1 MSDGRVESG
10 GRLTTTIARPKDRRA
25 SDAGRSRLGDIG
37 RWRRLPRADRI
48 AGRRRLGL
56 LFGLAGLAIALAIGA
71 ALFLLPVR
79 TWFDQDRQLDGLEY
93 ELGELQTV
101 NGDLQDEVE
110 LLQTD
115 DGIVGA
121 ARDELGHIQPGDNR
135 ETMQPL
141 PPLPR
146 DLPQG
151 WPYSQVGQIIAI
163 REAVAAADPGD
174 GGGDS
179 NDSNG
184 GWIFPPAPATATPTS
199 AAGVAPTTVA
209 PTTVAPATV
218 APSTVAPSTVAPATT
233 APTTT
238 SAAP

>member
-10 GRLTTTIARPKDRRA
+10 GRLTTTIPRPKDRRA

-37 RWRRLPRADRI
+37 RRRRLPRADRI

-56 LFGLAGLAIALAIGA
+56 LFGLAGLSVALAIGA

-79 TWFDQDRQLDGLEY
+79 TWFDQDRQLDGLEN
-93 ELGELQTV
+93 ELSELQTV
-101 NGDLQDEVE
+101 NDDLENEVE
-110 LLQTD
+110 LLKTD

-121 ARDELGHIQPGDNR
+121 AREELGHIQPGDR
-135 ETMQPL
+135 RATMQPL

-163 REAVAAADPGD
+163 REAAAAADPSLVAD
-174 GGGDS
+174 TSD
-179 NDSNG
+179 DDDNG
-184 GWIFPPAPATATPTS
+184 GWIGPPAPTTIAPTT
-199 AAGVAPTTVA
+199 VAPTTVA
-209 PTTVAPATV
+209 PTTVAPTG
-218 APSTVAPSTVAPATT
+218 T
-233 APTTT
+233 ALPT
-238 SAAP
+238 SAP

>member
-1 MSDGRVESG
+1 MSHGPTGSPDAVGW
-10 GRLTTTIARPKDRRA
+10 A
-25 SDAGRSRLGDIG
+25 SCSASPAWRSR
-37 RWRRLPRADRI
+37 
-48 AGRRRLGL
+48 
-56 LFGLAGLAIALAIGA
+56 LAIGA

-101 NGDLQDEVE
+101 NGDLQDEVQ

-121 ARDELGHIQPGDNR
+121 AREELGHIQPGDNR

-163 REAVAAADPGD
+163 REAAAAADPGD
-174 GGGDS
+174 GGADS

-184 GWIFPPAPATATPTS
+184 GWLGRPVPATAAPTS
-199 AAGVAPTTVA
+199 AAVVAPTTVA
-209 PTTVAPATV
+209 PSTARGVDHRGVDHRRPHDDGRPAPPRRPPRLPDDSRRVDSEYRRTRSSPRGV
-218 APSTVAPSTVAPATT
+218 RR
-233 APTTT
+233 
-238 SAAP
+238 